1 MYKSASPESKEEVAM
16 MKKTAEISSKSRTI
30 EEYYDGQALGV
41 TLALL
46 GSSHNEAFA
55 SLLLYLESL
64 KLILTLDDEFYAL
77 AFEHTIYDDDEDH
90 SIKG

>member
-1 MYKSASPESKEEVAM
+1 MYKSASPESKEEAAL
-16 MKKTAEISSKSRTI
+16 MKKTAEISGKSRTI
-30 EEYYDGQALGV
+30 EEYYHGQALGV
-41 TLALL
+41 TFALV

-64 KLILTLDDEFYAL
+64 KLTLTLDDEFYAVT
-77 AFEHTIYDDDEDH
+77 FEHIFYDDDKDH